1 MKYILA
7 LLVVLTLSI
16 TGYAEVVQEGNTFR
30 IETTSDEMTPYLWQ
44 DKEGNIYPI
53 YKTSKGSFYILKIS
67 KKTGKEYK
75 YYLPKKVQ
83 EKIKRNSYEI
93 NR

>member
-1 MKYILA
+1 MKHILV

-16 TGYAEVVQEGNTFR
+16 TGYAEVIQEGNTFK
-30 IETTSDEMTPYLWQ
+30 IETTSDKQTPYLWQ
-44 DKEGNIYPI
+44 DKNGTTYPI
-53 YKTSKGSFYILKIS
+53 YINSKGSFYVIKIS

-83 EKIKRNSYEI
+83 EKIKQAKL
-93 NR
+93 